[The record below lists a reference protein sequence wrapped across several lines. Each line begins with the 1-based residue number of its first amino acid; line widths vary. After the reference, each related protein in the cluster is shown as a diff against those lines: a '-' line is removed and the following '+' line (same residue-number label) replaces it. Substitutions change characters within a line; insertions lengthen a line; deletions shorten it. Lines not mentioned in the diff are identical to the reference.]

1 MKNTATI
8 KKNALFNGIE
18 IYFDGKPGADVIARL
33 KEDLRARWH
42 SVKKCWYFK
51 DTPENAR
58 TAAEIVGQADAH
70 AQSDTTTHAQ
80 KNAPKKPALASL
92 WERTR
97 TDGLYAYGG
106 SNPMIEEMHNLAR
119 TEKPYKSF
127 DRRAAEYMR
136 KHLRARFPE
145 CKWSVTSGGAGY
157 LDSVN
162 ISLISSPYARTE
174 TADEDGRKY
183 PVNTPELDAV
193 IKYAQKLH
201 DSFDYDDGDVYADY
215 GAHHNLY
222 GHASIDWQY
231 KQSEPTDAQKKDA
244 EDFRASLAQYEEQQ
258 REESR
263 KRWEAEEK
271 ARELERIES
280 EKKDKE
286 ADELAQRIIDAVKVV
301 DLSPADAFVVK
312 DMHGEICKA
321 YTLTEAQNEADAQAL
336 ENRVTFG
343 DVEVNRKVIFPDSED
358 GRILFLHFC
367 ENSRLFARDWD
378 FYRGKGCTRTVDERI
393 PDDMSLTKLNA
404 RQRATVHF
412 FTADAVAV
420 YLGDV
425 LQFVVDPQGYSYAR
439 YIWFMPEISDID
451 DIVNAEEYEREHAEK
466 SKTQAPFHFPQ
477 PVAQQAEASGLEY
490 GDDVTIIAQNDWTG
504 IASETHAKIYELDK
518 CDYAQYKNAV
528 KLTYASAHKRTS
540 TTDYYH
546 DGRAL
551 VVYRGHLPEVPDT
564 IKYTN
569 AGEHLQQVNYA
580 GSNATDYIIN
590 VIEYYSAQG
599 FTPVIDTIQ
608 R

>member
-33 KEDLRARWH
+33 KEELRARWH
-42 SVKKCWYFK
+42 SAKKCWYFK

-80 KNAPKKPALASL
+80 KKPALASL

-97 TDGLYAYGG
+97 TDELHPYGG
-106 SNPMIEEMHNLAR
+106 SNPMIKEMRTLAYN
-119 TEKPYKSF
+119 EKPYKSF

-145 CKWSVTSGGAGY
+145 CKWSVTSGGASR

-174 TADEDGRKY
+174 TADEYGRKY

-193 IKYAQKLH
+193 IKYAAKLH
-201 DSFDYDDGDVYADY
+201 DSFDYDDGDYYADY
-215 GAHHNLY
+215 GARHNLY
-222 GHASIDWQY
+222 GYASIDWEY

-244 EDFRASLAQYEEQQ
+244 EAFRASLAQYEEQQ

-271 ARELERIES
+271 ARELERIED
-280 EKKDKE
+280 EKKNNE
-286 ADELAQRIIDAVKVV
+286 ANELAQRIIDAVKVV

-312 DMHGEICKA
+312 DMHGEIRKA
-321 YTLTEAQNEADAQAL
+321 CTLTEAQNEADAQAL

-343 DVEVNRKVIFPDSED
+343 DVEVNRKVIFPDSAD

-367 ENSRLFARDWD
+367 ENSRLFTRGWD
-378 FYRGKGCTRTVDERI
+378 FYAGKGCTRTDDVRIKSDEDLR
-393 PDDMSLTKLNA
+393 KLNQQ
-404 RQRATVHF
+404 QRATVHF
-412 FTADAVAV
+412 YTADAVAV

-425 LQFVVDPQGYSYAR
+425 LQFVVDPQGYAYAR
-439 YIWFMPEISDID
+439 YIWLLPDILDID
-451 DIVNAEEYEREHAEK
+451 DIVNAQEYEREHAEK
-466 SKTQAPFHFPQ
+466 SKEKTPFYFPQ
-477 PVAQQAEASGLEY
+477 PVAQQAEESGLAY
-490 GDDVTIIAQNDWTG
+490 GDDVTIITQNDWTG

-518 CDYAQYKNAV
+518 CKYAQYENAV
-528 KLTYASAHKRTS
+528 KLTYASAHKRTT

-551 VVYRGHLPEVPDT
+551 VVYRGHLPEVPET
-564 IKYTN
+564 IKYTD
-569 AGEHLQQVNYA
+569 AGEHLQQVNYT

-590 VIEYYSAQG
+590 VIEYYNAQG